1 MCIRP
6 GGMKDL
12 YFPMLYLNNNVV
24 KVVTKEKYLGGF
36 FLQMIIVMM
45 KTYLDKQ
52 EEFMRTG
59 NVLVKNVNFF
69 QVCL

>member
-1 MCIRP
+1 
-6 GGMKDL
+6 MKDL